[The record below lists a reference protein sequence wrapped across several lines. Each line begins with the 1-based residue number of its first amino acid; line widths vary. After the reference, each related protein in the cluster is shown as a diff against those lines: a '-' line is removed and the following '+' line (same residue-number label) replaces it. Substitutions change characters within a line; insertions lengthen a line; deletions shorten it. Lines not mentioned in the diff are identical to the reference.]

1 MQSFFSSVSRFF
13 KQETAATTV
22 EYAIMLA
29 LIAAVCVFT
38 ITEVGLQSNF
48 LWGDARDG
56 LSSTF
61 VEAGVGQ

>member
-1 MQSFFSSVSRFF
+1 MQFFSSSVSRFF

-38 ITEVGLQSNF
+38 ITQVGLQSNF

-56 LSSTF
+56 LSSSLA
-61 VEAGVGQ
+61 EAGVGQ